1 MLSLFDSYVTSSEM
15 VYSNEL
21 NVNIVDGYHRGYVYE
36 SLTMTSAKAWH
47 LLRYPRIYASFYVH
61 RMEHDRALTN
71 LQCIEC

>member
-36 SLTMTSAKAWH
+36 SLTMTSAKA
-47 LLRYPRIYASFYVH
+47 
-61 RMEHDRALTN
+61 
-71 LQCIEC
+71 